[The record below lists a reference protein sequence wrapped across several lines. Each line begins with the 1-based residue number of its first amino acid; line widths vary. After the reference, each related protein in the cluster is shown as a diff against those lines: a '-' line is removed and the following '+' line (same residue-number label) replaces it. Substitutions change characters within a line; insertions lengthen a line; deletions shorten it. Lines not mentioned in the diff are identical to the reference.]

1 MNDNPPP
8 LMDGNCRKQLWMLGK
23 PAPRTCEVCGLGPC
37 QQAILEYTGDRPPP
51 VPSDPPL
58 LRVPTHFH
66 SVSDVLACAAKM
78 DLPNVLVLSERADGS
93 LVFLDND
100 LTLAQA
106 NWLLDRMKALLITPN
121 QFERREGTPAA

>member
-1 MNDNPPP
+1 MNDDNRIDFPKAVANDAKRPMP
-8 LMDGNCRKQLWMLGK
+8 EA
-23 PAPRTCEVCGLGPC
+23 PAPKPE
-37 QQAILEYTGDRPPP
+37 
-51 VPSDPPL
+51 L
-58 LRVPTHFH
+58 LRVPNHFR
-66 SVSDVLACAAKM
+66 SVDDALACAAKM

-121 QFERREGTPAA
+121 QFEKTK

>member
-1 MNDNPPP
+1 MSNP
-8 LMDGNCRKQLWMLGK
+8 
-23 PAPRTCEVCGLGPC
+23 V
-37 QQAILEYTGDRPPP
+37 
-51 VPSDPPL
+51 L
-58 LRVPTHFH
+58 LRVPNHFQ
-66 SVSDVLACAAKM
+66 SVAEVLGCAAKM

-121 QFERREGTPAA
+121 QFEKR